1 MKTNTRYSRKK
12 KKQALKKKSISF
24 TKRKSA
30 LLLVTRYMLP
40 KSPISLMVIVTN
52 KCSYDRCDIVM
63 HWVFLSS
70 FIRLLK
76 FAFKQFHG
84 QLFSHSDEVAIPV
97 QCTLGYNLVNPL
109 GICNRTGSNNKKKPY
124 QKENLHRNDKQ
135 NLWPGIGKKNMFIQ
149 TI

>member
-40 KSPISLMVIVTN
+40 KSPISPMVIVTN

-84 QLFSHSDEVAIPV
+84 QLFSHSDEVAIPD

>member
-1 MKTNTRYSRKK
+1 
-12 KKQALKKKSISF
+12 
-24 TKRKSA
+24 
-30 LLLVTRYMLP
+30 MLP
-40 KSPISLMVIVTN
+40 KSPISPMVIVTN

-76 FAFKQFHG
+76 FTFKQFHG
-84 QLFSHSDEVAIPV
+84 QLFSHSDEVAIPD

-109 GICNRTGSNNKKKPY
+109 GICNRTGSNSKKKPY